1 MKVDNVTYFN
11 SCGVEYITKE
21 IRKFIRN
28 KNIIANICRIQA
40 YDSVMCGYFCIKFV
54 DFILNGKSLLQLAGD
69 RRNTRLVSCICSRI
83 YTPWTLRR
91 LSRAP
96 GTKWKDPMYDALQY
110 NDEIKR
116 TIRTRYWSLCLFLG
130 GGLTT
135 VTTVGFIF
143 QGTISAFLGSLLGRT
158 VD

>member
-54 DFILNGKSLLQLAGD
+54 DFILNGKSLLEYTKLFSSNEYKKND
-69 RRNTRLVSCICSRI
+69 KIILNLSTESKKIKIMKSIVMFPINIENPKTRKYHIF
-83 YTPWTLRR
+83 
-91 LSRAP
+91 
-96 GTKWKDPMYDALQY
+96 
-110 NDEIKR
+110 IKKH
-116 TIRTRYWSLCLFLG
+116 
-130 GGLTT
+130 
-135 VTTVGFIF
+135 
-143 QGTISAFLGSLLGRT
+143 
-158 VD
+158 